1 MDKKDTPELEA
12 LQKLVQS
19 LAFFGDLGVEQFVL
33 TPARRGGKQYRALA
47 GRRPRRPAAPD
58 TAPGA
63 APPARTAHQPVPAPI
78 VKPAAA
84 AAATPSPADRA
95 APARASEKSSLPP
108 VAAREAAPL
117 RPAPSAPAPGKPAA
131 PPPAVEAPAQ
141 ASLLEA
147 AEPAPPRLSRE
158 EKVRQ
163 LAALRRE
170 IGECTRCKL
179 CRGRKTVVFGEGNPE
194 AALMF
199 VGEGPGADEDA
210 TGRPFVGR
218 AGQLLDKMIRAMGLQ
233 REEVY
238 IANVVK
244 CRPPENRTPEPD
256 EIASC
261 SPFLVRQVEIIQPRV
276 IVCLGAVAA
285 QFLFGSKKSIGVLR
299 GGAGRFHSATVIATY
314 HPAYLLRNENAKP
327 EAWKDLQ
334 KAMALL
340 GLSPPSKSR

>member
-1 MDKKDTPELEA
+1 MDEKETPDLEA

-33 TPARRGGKQYRALA
+33 TPDRRRGKQYRALA
-47 GRRPRRPAAPD
+47 GRRARRPAAS
-58 TAPGA
+58 TAAKAPTMA
-63 APPARTAHQPVPAPI
+63 APEKAVMPAPAAPARTA
-78 VKPAAA
+78 
-84 AAATPSPADRA
+84 
-95 APARASEKSSLPP
+95 PP
-108 VAAREAAPL
+108 VA
-117 RPAPSAPAPGKPAA
+117 GKPAPPVPPPVKPTAPVPGKSAA
-131 PPPAVEAPAQ
+131 PPLVEPLHQ

-147 AEPAPPRLSRE
+147 AEPAQPKLSRE
-158 EKVRQ
+158 EKARQ

-179 CRGRKTVVFGEGNPE
+179 CHGRKTVVFGEGSAD

-218 AGQLLDKMIRAMGLQ
+218 AGQLLDKMIRAMTL
-233 REEVY
+233 RRDDVY

-244 CRPPENRTPEPD
+244 CRPPDNRTPEPD
-256 EIASC
+256 EVAAC
-261 SPFLVRQVEIIQPRV
+261 SPFLIRQIEIIQPRV

-299 GGAGRFHSATVIATY
+299 GTAGRFHSATVIATY

-340 GLSPPSKSR
+340 GLSPPPKSR

>member
-1 MDKKDTPELEA
+1 MDEKESPELEA
-12 LQKLVQS
+12 LRKLVQS
-19 LAFFGDLGVEQFVL
+19 LAYFGDLGVEQFVL
-33 TPARRGGKQYRALA
+33 TPDRRRGKQYRALA
-47 GRRPRRPAAPD
+47 GRRRLAAP
-58 TAPGA
+58 APMVEPA
-63 APPARTAHQPVPAPI
+63 PLPAPEKVSPPAPVVS
-78 VKPAAA
+78 VKPA
-84 AAATPSPADRA
+84 
-95 APARASEKSSLPP
+95 P
-108 VAAREAAPL
+108 VAAPK
-117 RPAPSAPAPGKPAA
+117 PAPTAPAPVKPAA
-131 PPPAVEAPAQ
+131 PPVPEPPHQ

-147 AEPAPPRLSRE
+147 AEPAPPKLSRE
-158 EKVRQ
+158 EKTRQ

-179 CRGRKTVVFGEGNPE
+179 CHGRKTVVFGEGNPD

-218 AGQLLDKMIRAMGLQ
+218 AGQLLDKMIRAMTLQ
-233 REEVY
+233 REDVY

-256 EIASC
+256 EVVAC
-261 SPFLVRQVEIIQPRV
+261 SPFLIRQIEIIQPKV

-299 GGAGRFHSATVIATY
+299 GTAGRFHSATVIATY

-340 GLSPPSKSR
+340 GLSPPPKSR

>member
-1 MDKKDTPELEA
+1 MDEKVPPDLEA
-12 LQKLVQS
+12 LRKLVQS
-19 LAFFGDLGVEQFVL
+19 LAYFGDLGVEQFVL
-33 TPARRGGKQYRALA
+33 TPDRRRGKQYRALA
-47 GRRPRRPAAPD
+47 GRQARRAAAAAQPRKVAPPAAPETD
-58 TAPGA
+58 
-63 APPARTAHQPVPAPI
+63 ARPVPAP
-78 VKPAAA
+78 AE
-84 AAATPSPADRA
+84 R
-95 APARASEKSSLPP
+95 
-108 VAAREAAPL
+108 
-117 RPAPSAPAPGKPAA
+117 SAPAPARPAEPTPA
-131 PPPAVEAPAQ
+131 EPPHQ

-147 AEPAPPRLSRE
+147 AAPAAPRLSRE

-163 LAALRRE
+163 LTVLRRE

-179 CRGRKTVVFGEGNPE
+179 CRGRKTVVFGEGNPD

-218 AGQLLDKMIRAMGLQ
+218 AGQLLDKMIQAMSLQ
-233 REEVY
+233 RGDVY

-256 EIASC
+256 EVTAC
-261 SPFLVRQVEIIQPRV
+261 SPFLVRQIEIIQPKV

-285 QFLFGSKKSIGVLR
+285 QFLFGSKKPIGVLR
-299 GGAGRFHSATVIATY
+299 GTAGRFHSATVIATY
-314 HPAYLLRNENAKP
+314 HPAYLLRNANAKP

-340 GLSPPSKSR
+340 GLSPPPKSR

>member
-1 MDKKDTPELEA
+1 MDKKDTPGLEA

-33 TPARRGGKQYRALA
+33 TPARRQGRQYRALA
-47 GRRPRRPAAPD
+47 GRRLRRPA
-58 TAPGA
+58 
-63 APPARTAHQPVPAPI
+63 PPATAGKADPQASPEKPVRPASAAI
-78 VKPAAA
+78 AKPAAA
-84 AAATPSPADRA
+84 AASPI
-95 APARASEKSSLPP
+95 PASPQ
-108 VAAREAAPL
+108 
-117 RPAPSAPAPGKPAA
+117 PAA
-131 PPPAVEAPAQ
+131 PPHQ

-147 AEPAPPRLSRE
+147 AAPAPPRLSRE

-179 CRGRKTVVFGEGNPE
+179 CRGRQTVVFGEGNPE

-210 TGRPFVGR
+210 TGRPFVGK
-218 AGQLLDKMIRAMGLQ
+218 AGQLLDKMIRAMTLQ

-244 CRPPENRTPEPD
+244 CRPPGNRTPEPD
-256 EIASC
+256 EVAAC
-261 SPFLVRQVEIIQPRV
+261 GPFLIRQIEIIQPRV
-276 IVCLGAVAA
+276 IVCLGAPAA
-285 QFLFGSKKSIGVLR
+285 QFLLDSRKSIGLLR
-299 GGAGRFHSATVIATY
+299 GTVGRCHGAQVIPTY
-314 HPAYLLRNENAKP
+314 HPAYLLRGTDREARAKTW
-327 EAWKDLQ
+327 ADLQ

-340 GLSPPSKSR
+340 GLSLPPKSR

>member
-1 MDKKDTPELEA
+1 MDKKDTSGLEA

-33 TPARRGGKQYRALA
+33 TPARRQGRQYRALS
-47 GRRPRRPAAPD
+47 GRRPRRPAPPA
-58 TAPGA
+58 TAGKAASPA
-63 APPARTAHQPVPAPI
+63 APKKDVRPAPA
-78 VKPAAA
+78 VAARPAPP
-84 AAATPSPADRA
+84 PSTSRPSAGSAPTVPA
-95 APARASEKSSLPP
+95 APAPVKTSVPPP
-108 VAAREAAPL
+108 VVEK
-117 RPAPSAPAPGKPAA
+117 PAP
-131 PPPAVEAPAQ
+131 V
-141 ASLLEA
+141 SLLEA
-147 AEPAPPRLSRE
+147 AAPAAPLLSRE

-163 LAALRRE
+163 LAALRQE

-179 CRGRKTVVFGEGNPE
+179 CHGRQTVVFGEGNPD

-218 AGQLLDKMIRAMGLQ
+218 AGQLLDKMIRAMTLQ

-244 CRPPENRTPEPD
+244 CRPPGNRTPEPD

-261 SPFLVRQVEIIQPRV
+261 SPFLIRQIEIIQPKV

-285 QFLFGSKKSIGVLR
+285 QFLFGSKKPIGVLR
-299 GGAGRFHSATVIATY
+299 GGAGRFHSATMIATY
-314 HPAYLLRNENAKP
+314 HPAYLLRNDNAKG

-340 GLSPPSKSR
+340 GLSLPPKSH